1 MYTAIEGIYENGT
14 FTLNEAPPTRQKTK
28 VLITFMRETP
38 APIDT
43 SKKGVRLGSL
53 EGKIR
58 ISDDFNA
65 PINDLKE
72 YM

>member
-1 MYTAIEGIYENGT
+1 MYTAIEGVYENGT
-14 FTLNEAPPTRQKTK
+14 FTLNEAPPTHQKTK
-28 VLITFMRETP
+28 VLIMFMQETP
-38 APIDT
+38 APIDAP
-43 SKKGVRLGSL
+43 KKGVRLGSL

-65 PINDLKE
+65 PLNDLKE